1 MLGTTWRYDS
11 TNISQWKRKPLIF
24 AQNTLT
30 PTCKFNSK
38 ISQQVCLLVQPSG
51 RPGARSAGS
60 LFPSSPLPLS
70 QKQATMPEEE
80 TAQMAECLLLSNLAW
95 SICSWAENGPVL
107 MIGKELIPHPS
118 PAETWIP
125 SQTAADEVSIPL
137 HRASRVCPT
146 LCQTTTRAFS
156 SVHGD
161 GKRKETKLIATL
173 GLKWGMP
180 FLGRWQCG
188 AFGVALPL

>member
-1 MLGTTWRYDS
+1 M
-11 TNISQWKRKPLIF
+11 
-24 AQNTLT
+24 
-30 PTCKFNSK
+30 
-38 ISQQVCLLVQPSG
+38 QPSG

-60 LFPSSPLPLS
+60 LLPSSPLPLS

-80 TAQMAECLLLSNLAW
+80 TIQMVECLLLSHLAW

-107 MIGKELIPHPS
+107 TIGKKLIPHPS

-125 SQTAADEVSIPL
+125 SQTAADEMFIPL
-137 HRASRVCPT
+137 HRAGRVCPT

-156 SVHGD
+156 SSD

-173 GLKWGMP
+173 GKSGECPSWESGSVGPLVWLSHCSYQCLDI
-180 FLGRWQCG
+180 LGK
-188 AFGVALPL
+188 